1 MAQTLVQTQVETL
14 VQASAVAQLVAETQT
29 LVDECPICLEE
40 IVGLKNRV
48 TTDCGHTFHCRCLL
62 TNIAHNGLGCPF
74 CRAEL
79 ADAVEDSDDDE
90 YDSDEDGPAR
100 YEDESDD
107 DGGAS
112 RASDY
117 DSEQDDLDGELE
129 YIKNE
134 IVKMKDDHVLR
145 GFRWLFQP
153 LNAEE
158 VAEAEEAAEEED
170 DNSDASTIW
179 ETDSDI
185 SDEDISDE
193 DISDEDISAAA
204 VLDVT
209 RGMSVGKTSQVLKL
223 IQDLSDLGFSVD
235 IHSKEDEDEDEEDED
250 EEDEEDEYEEDEE
263 DEDEEDE

>member
-1 MAQTLVQTQVETL
+1 MSQTLVQTQVETLVENQTL

-62 TNIAHNGLGCPF
+62 NNAAHNGFGCPF

-79 ADAVEDSDDDE
+79 ADEVQDSESE

-153 LNAEE
+153 LNAEQA
-158 VAEAEEAAEEED
+158 AEAEEEEVAEEEVAEEEVAEEEED

-185 SDEDISDE
+185 SDEDV
-193 DISDEDISAAA
+193 SAAA

-209 RGMSVGKTSQVLKL
+209 TGMSVGKTEQVQNL
-223 IQDLSDLGFSVD
+223 IQALSDLGFSVD
-235 IHSKEDEDEDEEDED
+235 IHSKEE
-250 EEDEEDEYEEDEE
+250 EEDEY
-263 DEDEEDE
+263 

>member
-1 MAQTLVQTQVETL
+1 MAQTLVQTQTQ
-14 VQASAVAQLVAETQT
+14 VQASAVAQPLVQNQTLLGTQLVAEIQ
-29 LVDECPICLEE
+29 ECPICLEE

-48 TTDCGHTFHCRCLL
+48 TTECGHTFHCRCLL
-62 TNIAHNGLGCPF
+62 TNIAHNGFGCPF

-79 ADAVEDSDDDE
+79 ADEVQDSDAESE

-100 YEDESDD
+100 YEDSSDD
-107 DGGAS
+107 DAS

-158 VAEAEEAAEEED
+158 EIAEEVAEEAAEEEEE
-170 DNSDASTIW
+170 DASTVW
-179 ETDSDI
+179 ETDS
-185 SDEDISDE
+185 

-204 VLDVT
+204 VLDVPI
-209 RGMSVGKTSQVLKL
+209 GMSVGKTSQVLKL

-235 IHSKEDEDEDEEDED
+235 IHSKEEDEDE
-250 EEDEEDEYEEDEE
+250 
-263 DEDEEDE
+263 

>member
-62 TNIAHNGLGCPF
+62 TNIAHNGFGCPF

-79 ADAVEDSDDDE
+79 ADEVQDSDDDE

-158 VAEAEEAAEEED
+158 EIAEEVAEEAAEEEEE
-170 DNSDASTIW
+170 DASTVW
-179 ETDSDI
+179 ETDS
-185 SDEDISDE
+185 

-204 VLDVT
+204 VLDVPI
-209 RGMSVGKTSQVLKL
+209 GMSVGKTSQVLKL

-235 IHSKEDEDEDEEDED
+235 IHSKEEDEDE
-250 EEDEEDEYEEDEE
+250 
-263 DEDEEDE
+263 

>member
-40 IVGLKNRV
+40 IVGLKNRI

-62 TNIAHNGLGCPF
+62 TNIAHNGFGCPF

-79 ADAVEDSDDDE
+79 ADEVQDSDDDE

-158 VAEAEEAAEEED
+158 EIAEEVAEEAAEEEEE
-170 DNSDASTIW
+170 DASTVW
-179 ETDSDI
+179 ETDS
-185 SDEDISDE
+185 

-204 VLDVT
+204 VLDVPI
-209 RGMSVGKTSQVLKL
+209 GMSVGKTSQVLKL

-235 IHSKEDEDEDEEDED
+235 IHSKEEDEDE
-250 EEDEEDEYEEDEE
+250 
-263 DEDEEDE
+263 

>member
-62 TNIAHNGLGCPF
+62 TNIAHNGFGCPF

-79 ADAVEDSDDDE
+79 ADEVEDSDAESE

-100 YEDESDD
+100 YEDSSDD
-107 DGGAS
+107 DAS

-117 DSEQDDLDGELE
+117 DSEDDDFE
-129 YIKNE
+129 NE
-134 IVKMKDDHVLR
+134 IGYMYHKINVMEEDHLLR

-153 LNAEE
+153 LNTEE
-158 VAEAEEAAEEED
+158 NISEENISEENISGENISEENISGENISGENISEENISAAEEE
-170 DNSDASTIW
+170 
-179 ETDSDI
+179 
-185 SDEDISDE
+185 
-193 DISDEDISAAA
+193 
-204 VLDVT
+204 
-209 RGMSVGKTSQVLKL
+209 
-223 IQDLSDLGFSVD
+223 
-235 IHSKEDEDEDEEDED
+235 EEDD
-250 EEDEEDEYEEDEE
+250 INHSMYFYSYP
-263 DEDEEDE
+263 

>member
-62 TNIAHNGLGCPF
+62 NNAAHNGFGCPF

-79 ADAVEDSDDDE
+79 ADEVQDSDDDDDE

-153 LNAEE
+153 LNAEQA
-158 VAEAEEAAEEED
+158 AEAEEEAAEEAAEEEED
-170 DNSDASTIW
+170 DASTIW

-185 SDEDISDE
+185 SDEDVSY
-193 DISDEDISAAA
+193 
-204 VLDVT
+204 VDVT
-209 RGMSVGKTSQVLKL
+209 TGMSVGKTEQVQNL
-223 IQDLSDLGFSVD
+223 IQALSDLGFSVD